1 MSVIHYHAPREKE
14 TRKELVN
21 YVNQFMSG
29 NTHCES
35 HGMFQK
41 KLDAF
46 RQAVYLRA
54 IADERER
61 VKQQDNK

>member
-1 MSVIHYHAPREKE
+1 MSVIHYHAPKEKE
-14 TRKELVN
+14 TRKELVDLIN
-21 YVNQFMSG
+21 EFMPG
-29 NTHCES
+29 KLH
-35 HGMFQK
+35 MFQK

-61 VKQQDNK
+61 EKQQDNK